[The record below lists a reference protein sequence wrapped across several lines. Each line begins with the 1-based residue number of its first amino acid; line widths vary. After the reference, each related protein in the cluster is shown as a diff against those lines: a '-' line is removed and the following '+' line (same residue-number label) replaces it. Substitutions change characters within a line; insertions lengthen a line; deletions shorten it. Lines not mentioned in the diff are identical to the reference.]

1 MDINSFNL
9 KEINLSI
16 LKLNKVSFY
25 LSISISLFCV
35 IVFIIMAF
43 MFLDLNGEE
52 IFKFS
57 IFSFLSILIFSYIFL
72 FYRFESLVII
82 RLNEIY
88 KKLLPTSSSYEIKK
102 PSDID
107 LFTNNLKKINSD
119 KNLEIEMLKNQ
130 ENYRKEFIGN
140 IAHELKTPLFTIQGY
155 ILTLLDGGVTD
166 KEIIKKYLKRTS
178 KGVERLTYVVKDLD
192 LITKFESGMANLE
205 LKTFDIV
212 FTIKNVFEQLEMR
225 AKKNNITLKINDEYF
240 EPIYV
245 YADEERIQQVITNLI
260 INSLKYGVDRGVT
273 EVSIDSL
280 KKGKILIRISDNG
293 EGIEQKHLPRLF
305 ERFYRV
311 EKTRNRTLGGSG
323 LGLSIVKHI
332 IDAHNEKIFVE
343 SQTNIGSEFSF
354 TLPKGDKTQLI
365 QE

>member
-1 MDINSFNL
+1 
-9 KEINLSI
+9 
-16 LKLNKVSFY
+16 
-25 LSISISLFCV
+25 
-35 IVFIIMAF
+35 

-72 FYRFESLVII
+72 FYRFESLVIL

-155 ILTLLDGGVTD
+155 ILTLLDAGVTD

>member
-1 MDINSFNL
+1 M
-9 KEINLSI
+9 
-16 LKLNKVSFY
+16 
-25 LSISISLFCV
+25 
-35 IVFIIMAF
+35 
-43 MFLDLNGEE
+43 
-52 IFKFS
+52 
-57 IFSFLSILIFSYIFL
+57 

-354 TLPKGDKTQLI
+354 TLPKADNTQLI